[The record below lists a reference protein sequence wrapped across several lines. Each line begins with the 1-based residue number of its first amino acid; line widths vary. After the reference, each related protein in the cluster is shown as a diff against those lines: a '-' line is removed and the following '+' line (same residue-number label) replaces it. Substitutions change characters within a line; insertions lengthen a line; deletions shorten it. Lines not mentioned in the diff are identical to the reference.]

1 MKAKQT
7 LYEILGVDPYA
18 GLPQLQA
25 AYSARLR
32 ALEQDRQAMS
42 PQAFSDRV
50 QVLRVA
56 LSTLSDASSR
66 LSYDAKLIAARNPV
80 GVSDAGLA
88 LVPMLDD
95 AATASTDVRAEAL
108 SLRADALSLRA
119 DAMMMR
125 ARAES
130 PRARSADVARTVA
143 TGTLTGFKYLTRA
156 IGLLV
161 IVAIGAFGL
170 TRCMTGDSS
179 AYRARLEAKAAE
191 KTALQDYFQTH
202 GVRPANMAELELL
215 EAERRRRENSER
227 ANDQD
232 RTKAEWEAR
241 QFEEDAQRRGREVAE
256 NLRLAEERA
265 EREQQRAAYEQQA
278 KERVEQA
285 RRDAAQQAEERRVE
299 RERQQWREVL
309 RR

>member
-7 LYEILGVDPYA
+7 LYEILGVDPRS
-18 GLPQLQA
+18 GLPELQA
-25 AYSARLR
+25 AFSVRMA
-32 ALEQDRQAMS
+32 ALEQARSTLA

-66 LSYDAKLIAARNPV
+66 FSYDAKLIASRNPV
-80 GVSDAGLA
+80 GAPEVGLA
-88 LVPMLDD
+88 LVPMV
-95 AATASTDVRAEAL
+95 AEASNASADVRADAL

-119 DAMMMR
+119 DAMMLR
-125 ARAES
+125 AKAEN
-130 PRARSADVARTVA
+130 PKARSADVARTVA
-143 TGTLTGFKYLTRA
+143 SGTLTGFKYLTRA

-191 KTALQDYFQTH
+191 KTALQEYFQTY

-227 ANDQD
+227 ANNQD

-241 QFEEDAQRRGREVAE
+241 QFEEDAQRRGREVSE
-256 NLRLAEERA
+256 NLRLAEDRA
-265 EREQQRAAYEQQA
+265 ERAQQREAYEQQA
-278 KERVEQA
+278 KDRAEQA
-285 RRDAAQQAEERRVE
+285 KKDAAQQAEERRAE